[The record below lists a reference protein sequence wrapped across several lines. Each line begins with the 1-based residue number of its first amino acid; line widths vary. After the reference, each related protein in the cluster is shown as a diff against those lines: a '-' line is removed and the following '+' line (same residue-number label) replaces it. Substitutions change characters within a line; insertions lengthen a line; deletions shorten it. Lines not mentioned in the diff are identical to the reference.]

1 MERVAFLLER
11 TGARLGCLLNPES
24 LIVRRTA
31 GVRPRRTLGG
41 QLTGARLADDPL
53 LYTGG
58 GMTELRLDLLFDVT
72 LAGSTIE
79 SEDVRDLTRPLWELA
94 ENAAGDDGYGRPPL
108 VRFVWGKSWNIP
120 GVVAAVAE
128 RLEHFT
134 PEGTPQR
141 SWLRMRLLRASE
153 PAAPAAAAQA
163 TEQLP
168 FSAED
173 LADLTVASAPA
184 EGTEVHAI
192 VGGGEA
198 SPGSAPVAEGVDAV
212 SGASTER
219 LDELA
224 YRYYG
229 NPAYWRALAA
239 LNGIDDPL
247 HLLAGSLLRITSLP
261 ALLEML

>member
-11 TGARLGCLLNPES
+11 TGERLGCLLNPES
-24 LIVRRTA
+24 LVVRRTA
-31 GVRPRRTLGG
+31 GVHPRRTLGG
-41 QLTGARLADDPL
+41 QLSGARLADDPL

-94 ENAAGDDGYGRPPL
+94 ENASGNDGYGRPPL

-134 PEGTPQR
+134 AQGTPQR
-141 SWLRMRLLRASE
+141 SWLRMRLLRVSE
-153 PAAPAAAAQA
+153 PAAPSAAAQTA
-163 TEQLP
+163 EQLP
-168 FSAED
+168 FSTED
-173 LADLTVASAPA
+173 LAGLSAAGAPA
-184 EGTEVHAI
+184 EGIEMHAI
-192 VGGGEA
+192 VGGGA
-198 SPGSAPVAEGVDAV
+198 SLPEEELPAEGVDAV
-212 SGASTER
+212 SGGSTER

-247 HLLAGSLLRITSLP
+247 HLVAGGLLRIASLRT
-261 ALLEML
+261 LLEML